1 MEPHRLTVDDV
12 LMLRASIKWRI
23 AVTLPDSLPR
33 IVYNPSEEAYAL
45 HHDGHIQ
52 CQHADITVL
61 AALLRGERAE
71 RGFIHRVV
79 SASEPPDA
87 ATLAPDAYAARR
99 AAQGAEAA
107 RIRLWADEQAALAR
121 RDAELRQPN
130 VANLSLDDL

>member
-1 MEPHRLTVDDV
+1 MHSLSVDDV
-12 LMLRASIKWRI
+12 LTLRASIRWRL

-33 IVYNPSEEAYAL
+33 IVYSASDDLYVL

-52 CQHADITVL
+52 CQHEDVAVL

-79 SASEPPDA
+79 SATEPPDA
-87 ATLAPDAYAARR
+87 ATLAPDAYAARHR
-99 AAQGAEAA
+99 TLAAEAA
-107 RIRLWADEQAALAR
+107 HIRLWADEQAQLAR
-121 RDAELRQPN
+121 RDEELRQPN

>member
-1 MEPHRLTVDDV
+1 MTHTLTVSDV
-12 LMLRASIKWRI
+12 LTLRASIHWRL
-23 AVTLPDSLPR
+23 AVPLPDSLPR
-33 IVYNPSEEAYAL
+33 IVYSASDDLYVL

-52 CQHADITVL
+52 CQHADIGVL

-71 RGFIHRVV
+71 RGFIFRVV

-99 AAQGAEAA
+99 AALAAEAA
-107 RIRLWADEQAALAR
+107 RIRLWADEQAQLAR